1 MPHRDPAEGKVTSIM
16 ELCVHGGGSSFNR
29 DVKVIDPNSSA
40 AMSLKSVLSEC
51 VECENS
57 MNYQDSLG
65 VPENDVSEVT
75 DIFHSAESQQQRT
88 PSGDILIGSP
98 VGRELAPIIGSP
110 VGRELVPVIG
120 SPVGREMA
128 PVIGSPVG
136 RELAPII
143 GSPVGR
149 EMAPVIGSPVGREM
163 APVISSLVGR
173 ELAPIIGSPVGRELV
188 PVIGSPVGRK
198 MAPVIGS
205 PVGREMAPIIG
216 SPVGRELAPSSQK
229 RSALQ
234 ANLSD
239 ELPVPEK
246 VFRKD
251 CDVLDVESSSQ
262 RCTMK
267 SATGLF
273 CVPHRTHNILRARS

>member
-1 MPHRDPAEGKVTSIM
+1 MPHRDPGEGKVTSIM

-65 VPENDVSEVT
+65 VLENDVSEVT

-98 VGRELAPIIGSP
+98 VGRELAPIIGSSVGRELAPIIGSPVGRELVPVIGSP

-136 RELAPII
+136 REL
-143 GSPVGR
+143 
-149 EMAPVIGSPVGREM
+149 
-163 APVISSLVGR
+163 
-173 ELAPIIGSPVGRELV
+173 
-188 PVIGSPVGRK
+188 
-198 MAPVIGS
+198 
-205 PVGREMAPIIG
+205 APIIG

-251 CDVLDVESSSQ
+251 CDVLDVESSSPSQ